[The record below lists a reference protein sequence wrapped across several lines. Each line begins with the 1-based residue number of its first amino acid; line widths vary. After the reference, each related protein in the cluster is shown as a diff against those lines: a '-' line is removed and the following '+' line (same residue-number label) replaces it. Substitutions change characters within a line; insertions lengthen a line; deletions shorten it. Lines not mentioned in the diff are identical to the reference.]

1 LFPFRN
7 FFVKQENE
15 MRKSRGLRKA
25 FTLIELLV
33 VIAIIAI
40 LIALLL
46 PAVQQAREAARRT
59 QCKNHLKQLGLAQH
73 NYHDVANQFAPN
85 GLFGWGANFYKGS
98 HMTRL
103 LPYIEQAGLY
113 NTLDF
118 NTQFPGVDQ
127 WNSPQSSLGTTPGG
141 APRWMQTQ
149 ISILK
154 CPSSQSPPHVGENW
168 GGDWNQ
174 AHHHYGFSMGAQ
186 RMDAGNG
193 CPQYGPGS
201 VEQRGNNEGFF
212 NDGQEAH
219 GNTSDPGRISG
230 PFSRVGFAANF
241 AQIPDGTSNTIMA
254 GEVMPERHCTD
265 HGWHGGFSANN
276 NWYATTAPINYRT
289 CSNRP
294 NRVPGVC
301 GQDNSWSTSRGFRSD
316 HIGGAQFV
324 LCDGSVRFLSENID
338 YATYQRLGSRR
349 DGQPVGEF

>member
-1 LFPFRN
+1 
-7 FFVKQENE
+7 
-15 MRKSRGLRKA
+15 MGKSRGLRKA

-73 NYHDVANQFAPN
+73 NYHDVYNQMAPA

-98 HMTRL
+98 AMTRL

-118 NTQFPGVDQ
+118 NSQIPSNGSGADH
-127 WNSPQSSLGTTPGG
+127 WNLPNSSLGMTPGG
-141 APRWMQTQ
+141 AQRWMQTK
-149 ISILK
+149 IAILN
-154 CPSSQSPPHVGENW
+154 CPSSQSPKEVGEGW

-174 AHHHYGFSMGAQ
+174 AHHHYAFSMGAQ
-186 RMDAGNG
+186 RMDSHQG
-193 CPQYGPGS
+193 CAQYTPGS
-201 VEQRGNNEGFF
+201 PEHNGNPNGYF
-212 NDGQEAH
+212 NDGPSGH
-219 GNTSDPGRISG
+219 GNSMDASQISG
-230 PFSRVGFAANF
+230 PFSRVGFAASF
-241 AQIPDGTSNTIMA
+241 GQIPDGTSNTIMA
-254 GEVMPERHCTD
+254 GEVFPERHCTD
-265 HGWHGGFSANN
+265 HGWNGGFSANN
-276 NWYATTAPINYRT
+276 HWYATTAPINYRT

-294 NRVPGVC
+294 NQVAGVC

-316 HIGGAQFV
+316 HTGGAQFV

>member
-1 LFPFRN
+1 MKITSGFR
-7 FFVKQENE
+7 
-15 MRKSRGLRKA
+15 RG

-73 NYHDVANQFAPN
+73 NYADVYGRFAAN
-85 GLFGWGANFYKGS
+85 GMSGWSVNHYKGS

-103 LPYIEQAGLY
+103 LPYIEQSGLY
-113 NTLDF
+113 NTIDF
-118 NTQFPGVDQ
+118 NTQTTSSGPAADW
-127 WNSPQSSLGTTPGG
+127 WNLPNSSLGITPGG
-141 APRWMQTQ
+141 AQRWMQTQ
-149 ISILK
+149 IAIFK
-154 CPSSQSPPHVGENW
+154 CPSSQSPTEVGEGW

-174 AHHHYGFSMGAQ
+174 AHHHYAFSMGAQ

-193 CPQYGPGS
+193 CTQYGPGS
-201 VEQRGNNEGFF
+201 PEQLGRMDGYF
-212 NDGQEAH
+212 NDGPEGH
-219 GNTSDPGRISG
+219 GNSLDASRISG
-230 PFSRVGFAANF
+230 PFSRMAFAANF
-241 AQIPDGTSNTIMA
+241 AQISDGTSNTIMA

-276 NWYATTAPINYRT
+276 SWYATTAPINYKT
-289 CSNRP
+289 CSNRS
-294 NRVPGVC
+294 NRVAGLC
-301 GQDNSWSTSRGFRSD
+301 GLDTSWSTSRGFRSD

-324 LCDGSVRFLSENID
+324 LCDGAVRFISENID

>member
-1 LFPFRN
+1 
-7 FFVKQENE
+7 
-15 MRKSRGLRKA
+15 MRKTRGLRKA

-73 NYHDVANQFAPN
+73 NYHDVYGQMAMN
-85 GLFGWGANFYKGS
+85 GLYGWGVNFYKGS

-118 NTQFPGVDQ
+118 ATQFPGADW

-149 ISILK
+149 IAILK
-154 CPSSQSPPHVGENW
+154 CPSSQSPKLQGEGW

-174 AHHHYGFSMGAQ
+174 AHHHYAFSMGAQ
-186 RMDAGNG
+186 RMDDHIG
-193 CPQYGPGS
+193 CTQYSPGS
-201 VEQRGNNEGFF
+201 VEQRGNQNGYF
-212 NDGQEAH
+212 NDGPEGH

-254 GEVMPERHCTD
+254 GEVFPEHECTD

-276 NWYATTAPINYRT
+276 NWFATTAPINFRT

-294 NRVPGVC
+294 NRAVGIC
-301 GQDNSWSTSRGFRSD
+301 GQDNSWPTSRGFRSD
-316 HIGGAQFV
+316 HVGGAQFV

-338 YATYQRLGSRR
+338 YGTYQRLGSRR
-349 DGQPVGEF
+349 DGQTIGEF